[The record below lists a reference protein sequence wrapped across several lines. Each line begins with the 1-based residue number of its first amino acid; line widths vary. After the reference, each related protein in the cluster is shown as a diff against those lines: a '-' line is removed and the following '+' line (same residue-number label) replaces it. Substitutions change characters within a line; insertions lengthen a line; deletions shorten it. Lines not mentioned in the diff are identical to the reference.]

1 MIVAAEASEN
11 TQKKFRNMCQFYEVP
26 YLVFGTKEE
35 LGSIIGKEYRASLA
49 VCDENF
55 AKVIREHLA

>member
-1 MIVAAEASEN
+1 
-11 TQKKFRNMCQFYEVP
+11 MCQYYKVP